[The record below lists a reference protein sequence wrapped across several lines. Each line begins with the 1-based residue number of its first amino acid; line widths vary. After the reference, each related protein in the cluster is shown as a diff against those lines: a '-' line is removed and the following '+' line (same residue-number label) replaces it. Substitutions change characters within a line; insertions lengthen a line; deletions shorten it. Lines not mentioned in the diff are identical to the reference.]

1 MEELLKELSD
11 LRGISGFEYRIADEI
26 EKRFR
31 MYTDDVHRDALG
43 SVIACKKSS
52 DPHALKLMIEAHMD
66 EIGLMVK
73 DIDENGFITFVNI
86 GGVDPRILP
95 AAEVIIHGT
104 RDIPGIIGAK
114 PPHLQS
120 AEESKK
126 SVKINDM
133 AIDTGYSRDAI
144 ADIVSIGDSI
154 TLAQSAGVLANRR
167 FSGKTL
173 DDRAGIAV
181 LLEVLRNIDFDP
193 ALELY
198 FVAAVQEEVGLRG
211 AKTAAYSIAP
221 DAAIAIDVCHG
232 VTPDNSENAF
242 EIGSG
247 TVISIGPNIT
257 PAFQKQLV
265 DTAQRHNIRYALDVD
280 GGDTGTDA
288 WVIQV
293 AREGV
298 PTTLLSIPLKYMH
311 TSVETI
317 DIADAEATAALILE
331 FIRDFGRE
339 EEGFCC

>member
-1 MEELLKELSD
+1 M
-11 LRGISGFEYRIADEI
+11 
-26 EKRFR
+26 
-31 MYTDDVHRDALG
+31 
-43 SVIACKKSS
+43 
-52 DPHALKLMIEAHMD
+52 
-66 EIGLMVK
+66 
-73 DIDENGFITFVNI
+73 
-86 GGVDPRILP
+86 
-95 AAEVIIHGT
+95 
-104 RDIPGIIGAK
+104 
-114 PPHLQS
+114 
-120 AEESKK
+120 
-126 SVKINDM
+126 
-133 AIDTGYSRDAI
+133 
-144 ADIVSIGDSI
+144 
-154 TLAQSAGVLANRR
+154 
-167 FSGKTL
+167 

-232 VTPDNSENAF
+232 VTPDNAENAF

-288 WVIQV
+288 WAIQV

-331 FIRDFGRE
+331 FIKDFGRE